1 MSKGSYT
8 PNVIDRAR
16 DELFSHIRRCG
27 VLDAEV
33 DQRDE
38 WFDDTIQYL
47 GERYPEL
54 SPGELSELRTIGE
67 RYCAPAIPHGNTN
80 AETMTESSDEAAEAS
95 ADEADAEE
103 ADEDAAEEAEAV
115 DTGEVTAA

>member
-1 MSKGSYT
+1 MSKGSYV

-27 VLDAEV
+27 VLDAET

-54 SPGELSELRTIGE
+54 NPDELATLRTIGE
-67 RYCAPAIPHGNTN
+67 RYCAPAIPHGGEN
-80 AETMTESSDEAAEAS
+80 AETTAEEAAEA
-95 ADEADAEE
+95 
-103 ADEDAAEEAEAV
+103 EDAQVAEDPDE
-115 DTGEVTAA
+115 TGEVSAA

>member
-27 VLDAEV
+27 VLEAEA

-54 SPGELSELRTIGE
+54 TPGELSELRTIGE
-67 RYCAPAIPHGNTN
+67 RYCAPVIPHGDTN
-80 AETMTESSDEAAEAS
+80 AETMAEQSD
-95 ADEADAEE
+95 DDATAE
-103 ADEDAAEEAEAV
+103 ADENEAEDETAEEPEAV